1 MEGMASRHKTDLEDL
16 GFSFESGGQLSL
28 NADRFRN
35 TVLNDENS
43 GELYSIR
50 DFTNSILRKVDEIS
64 LNPMEYIDKTLVAYK
79 NPGHNFVSPYVTSN
93 YSGMLFNS
101 YC

>member
-1 MEGMASRHKTDLEDL
+1 MGHPHL

-43 GELYSIR
+43 GALYSIR